1 MRTLALAG
9 FLLLCGVVPVMAQ
22 SPTRADT
29 IYADTTRSDA
39 TPRLQVAD
47 TSLFSRPLPLGEVVV
62 TATRS
67 AKRLEQVAVPT
78 SVVSAAEM
86 EAQGAV
92 RLSDVLAQQPG
103 LQLNYDHGAGVQVQG
118 FDADYTLILIDGQP
132 IIGRTA
138 GTLNLDR
145 ITVSGVE
152 RVEVVRGPS
161 SSLYGSEALAGVV
174 NVITQDVRAP
184 LRTDVQAR
192 YGTHGT
198 TNFSARVAGTQEPV
212 RVSAFVSRYGSGGYD
227 LSPTT
232 ATPTVPSFSDYIGRS
247 TVAYELGAS
256 TELEVR
262 ARASHEAQRSTVEV
276 TGEDQ
281 LFNNEAT
288 RTDWSLAPR
297 ITHRLRPGVQVEAR
311 LFGSGYRTQTDLT
324 GASDGALFSRDDY
337 DQRQHRAEA
346 QVQAALTDAHLLT
359 AGAGYITE
367 SVEADRV
374 QGDRTGGFVFIQD
387 EWAATS
393 WLDLIP
399 SARLDAHSDYAT
411 RISPKLA
418 ALGRPV
424 DGMRL
429 RASVG
434 SGYKAPAFRQ
444 LYLDFTNPR
453 AGYSVFGA
461 EDVQGNLA
469 ALDEQGQVDAYL
481 IAPSTLGEPIE
492 AERSV
497 AVNVGVGFDLIPDVS
512 MRVNG
517 FHNEVRDLIDT
528 QPVARKTN
536 GQQVFSYFNRGRVFT
551 RGVEAELTWQ
561 AIDPLQLALSYTYL
575 QAKDRDVLDD
585 LNAGRIYRR
594 TDAGRDVQVTSGAYG
609 GLPGRSRHRATA
621 RLNYRYAPLGI
632 TVDARARYRGRYGFI
647 DQNGNGIIDIDSE
660 YAPGYAVVDLTLTK
674 TLFDN
679 HALQV
684 GADNLTN
691 HVAPQYVPFL
701 SGRTWFVGLRAQF

>member
-1 MRTLALAG
+1 MRTLVLAG
-9 FLLLCGVVPVMAQ
+9 LLLLCGVAPAMGQ

-78 SVVSAAEM
+78 SVVTAAEM
-86 EAQGAV
+86 EAQAAV

-145 ITVSGVE
+145 ITVSGVK

-174 NVITQDVRAP
+174 NVITQDVRTP

-198 TNFSARVAGTQEPV
+198 TNLSARVAGTQGPV
-212 RVSAFVSRYGSGGYD
+212 RASAFMSRYGSGGYD

-232 ATPTVPSFSDYIGRS
+232 TTPTVPSFSDYIGRS
-247 TVAYELGAS
+247 TVTYALGAD
-256 TELEVR
+256 TDLEVR
-262 ARASHEAQRSTVEV
+262 SRASHEAQTSTVEV

-281 LFNNEAT
+281 LFDNEAT
-288 RTDWSLAPR
+288 RTDWSLVPR
-297 ITHRLRPGVQVEAR
+297 ITHRLRPGIQLEAR
-311 LFGSGYRTQTDLT
+311 LFSSGYRTQTDLT
-324 GASDGALFSRDDY
+324 GTSDGALFSSEDY
-337 DQRQHRAEA
+337 NQRQNKAEA

-367 SVEADRV
+367 SVDADRV
-374 QGDRTGGFVFIQD
+374 EGDRTGGFVFVQD

-393 WLDLIP
+393 WLDLVP

-418 ALGRPV
+418 ALARPV
-424 DGMRL
+424 DDVRL

-453 AGYSVFGA
+453 VGYSVFGA
-461 EDVQGNLA
+461 EGVQDDLA
-469 ALDEQGQVDAYL
+469 ALDEQGQIDAYL
-481 IAPSTLGEPIE
+481 IAPATLGDPIE

-497 AVNVGVGFDLIPDVS
+497 AVNVGVGLDLISDVS

-561 AIDPLQLALSYTYL
+561 AVDPLQLSVSYTYL

-585 LNAGRIYRR
+585 LRSGRVYRR
-594 TDAGRDVQVTSGAYG
+594 TDSGRDVQVTPSTYG
-609 GLPGRSRHRATA
+609 GLPGRSRQRATA
-621 RLNYRYAPLGI
+621 RLNYRYAPLGL
-632 TVDARARYRGRYGFI
+632 TVDARARYRGRYGFS
-647 DQNGNGIIDIDSE
+647 DQNANGIIDIDSE

-674 TLFDN
+674 TLFDD

-684 GADNLTN
+684 GAENLTD
-691 HVAPQYVPFL
+691 HTAPQYVPFL
-701 SGRTWFVGLRAQF
+701 PGRTWFVGLRAQF

>member
-1 MRTLALAG
+1 
-9 FLLLCGVVPVMAQ
+9 
-22 SPTRADT
+22 
-29 IYADTTRSDA
+29 
-39 TPRLQVAD
+39 
-47 TSLFSRPLPLGEVVV
+47 
-62 TATRS
+62 
-67 AKRLEQVAVPT
+67 
-78 SVVSAAEM
+78 M

-145 ITVSGVE
+145 ITVSGVK

-174 NVITQDVRAP
+174 NVITQDVQAP
-184 LRTDVQAR
+184 FRTNVQAR

-198 TNFSARVAGTQEPV
+198 TNFSARVAGTQGPV
-212 RVSAFVSRYGSGGYD
+212 RASAFVSRYGSGGYD

-232 ATPTVPSFSDYIGRS
+232 TTPTVPSFSDYIGRS
-247 TVAYELGAS
+247 TVTYELG
-256 TELEVR
+256 TDTDLEVR
-262 ARASHEAQRSTVEV
+262 GRASHEAQTSTVEV
-276 TGEDQ
+276 TGEEQ
-281 LFNNEAT
+281 LFDNKAT
-288 RTDWSLAPR
+288 RTDWSLVPR

-311 LFGSGYRTQTDLT
+311 LFSSGYRTQTDLT
-324 GASDGALFSRDDY
+324 GTTDGALFNSEDY
-337 DQRQHRAEA
+337 NQRQNKAEA

-367 SVEADRV
+367 SVDADRV
-374 QGDRTGGFVFIQD
+374 EGDRTGGFVFVQD
-387 EWAATS
+387 EWTATS
-393 WLDLIP
+393 WLDLVP

-418 ALGRPV
+418 ALVRPV
-424 DGMRL
+424 GDLRL

-444 LYLDFTNPR
+444 LYLNFTNPR
-453 AGYSVFGA
+453 VGYSVFGT
-461 EDVQGNLA
+461 EDVQSNLA
-469 ALDEQGQVDAYL
+469 QLDQQGQIDAYL
-481 IAPSTLGEPIE
+481 IAPATLGDPIE

-497 AVNVGVGFDLIPDVS
+497 AVNVGVGLDLIPDVS

-551 RGVEAELTWQ
+551 RGAEAELTWQ
-561 AIDPLQLALSYTYL
+561 VANPLQLAISYTYL

-585 LNAGRIYRR
+585 LNAGRVYRR
-594 TDAGRDVQVTSGAYG
+594 TDSGRDVQVAPSAYG
-609 GLPGRSRHRATA
+609 GLPGRSRHRATV
-621 RLNYRYAPLGI
+621 RLNYRYAPLGL
-632 TVDARARYRGRYGFI
+632 TVDARARYRGQYGFS
-647 DQNGNGIIDIDSE
+647 DRNSNGIIDIDSE
-660 YAPGYAVVDLTLTK
+660 YAPSYTVVDLTLTK

-679 HALQV
+679 HALQI
-684 GADNLTN
+684 GAENLTD
-691 HVAPQYVPFL
+691 HTAPQYVPFL

>member
-1 MRTLALAG
+1 MRTLVLAG
-9 FLLLCGVVPVMAQ
+9 FFILCSAVPAMGQ

-29 IYADTTRSDA
+29 IYADTTRSDD

-47 TSLFSRPLPLGEVVV
+47 TSLFSRPLALGEVVV

-67 AKRLEQVAVPT
+67 AKQLEQVAVPT
-78 SVVSAAEM
+78 SVVTAAEM

-92 RLSDVLAQQPG
+92 LLSDVLAQQPG

-138 GTLNLDR
+138 GTLDLDR
-145 ITVSGVE
+145 ITVAGVK

-174 NVITQDVRAP
+174 NIITQDVQTP
-184 LRTDVQAR
+184 FRTTVQAR

-198 TNFSARVAGTQEPV
+198 TNFSTRVAGTQGPV
-212 RVSAFVSRYGSGGYD
+212 RASAFVSRYGSGGYD
-227 LSPTT
+227 LSPATT
-232 ATPTVPSFSDYIGRS
+232 TPTVPAFSDYIGRT
-247 TVAYELGAS
+247 TVTYELG
-256 TELEVR
+256 TNTDLEVR
-262 ARASHEAQRSTVEV
+262 GRASHEAQSSTVEV
-276 TGEDQ
+276 TGERQ
-281 LFNNEAT
+281 LYNNEAT
-288 RTDWSLAPR
+288 RTDWSVVPR

-311 LFGSGYRTQTDLT
+311 WFSAGYRTQTDLT
-324 GASDGALFSRDDY
+324 DTSDGALFSRDDY
-337 DQRQHRAEA
+337 DQRQNKAEA

-374 QGDRTGGFVFIQD
+374 EGDRTGGFVFVQD

-418 ALGRPV
+418 ALVRPV
-424 DGMRL
+424 DDVRL

-444 LYLDFTNPR
+444 LYLSFTNPR
-453 AGYSVFGA
+453 VGYAVFGA
-461 EDVQGNLA
+461 EEVQADLA
-469 ALDEQGQVDAYL
+469 ELDQQGQVDGYL

-497 AVNVGVGFDLIPDVS
+497 AVNVGVGLDLIPDVS

-561 AIDPLQLALSYTYL
+561 AVDPLQLAVSYTYL

-585 LNAGRIYRR
+585 LNASRVYRR
-594 TDAGRDVQVTSGAYG
+594 TDSGRDVQVTPSAYG

-621 RLNYRYAPLGI
+621 RLNYRYAPLGL
-632 TVDARARYRGRYGFI
+632 TVDARARYRGRYGFS

-660 YAPGYAVVDLTLTK
+660 YAPGYTVVDLTLTK
-674 TLFDN
+674 TLFDD

-684 GADNLTN
+684 GAENLTN
-691 HVAPQYVPFL
+691 HTAPQYVPFL
-701 SGRTWFVGLRAQF
+701 SGRTWFAGLRAQF

>member
-1 MRTLALAG
+1 MRALVLG
-9 FLLLCGVVPVMAQ
+9 GLLILCGILPAMGQ
-22 SPTRADT
+22 SPARTDT

-39 TPRLQVAD
+39 MPRVQVAD

-145 ITVSGVE
+145 ITVSGVK

-184 LRTDVQAR
+184 FRTNVQAR

-198 TNFSARVAGTQEPV
+198 TDLSARVAGTQGPV
-212 RVSAFVSRYGSGGYD
+212 RASAFVSRYGSGGYD
-227 LSPTT
+227 LSPAT

-247 TVAYELGAS
+247 MVAYELGAD
-256 TELEVR
+256 TDLEVR
-262 ARASHEAQRSTVEV
+262 ARASHEAQNSTVEV
-276 TGEDQ
+276 TGENQ

-288 RTDWSLAPR
+288 RTDWSVVPS
-297 ITHRLRPGVQVEAR
+297 ITHHLRPGVQIEAR
-311 LFGSGYRTQTDLT
+311 LFSSGYRTQTDLT
-324 GASDGALFSRDDY
+324 GTSDGTLFSRDDY
-337 DQRQHRAEA
+337 DQRQNKVEA
-346 QVQAALTDAHLLT
+346 QVQAALADAHLLT

-367 SVEADRV
+367 SVDADRV
-374 QGDRTGGFVFIQD
+374 DGDRTGGFVFVQD

-393 WLDLIP
+393 WLDLVP

-411 RISPKLA
+411 RLSPKLA
-418 ALGRPV
+418 MLVRPMEDV
-424 DGMRL
+424 RF

-453 AGYSVFGA
+453 VGYSVFGA
-461 EDVQGNLA
+461 EGVQYNLA
-469 ALDEQGQVDAYL
+469 TLDEQGQIDAYL

-497 AVNVGVGFDLIPDVS
+497 AVNVGVGLDLIPDVS

-561 AIDPLQLALSYTYL
+561 AADPVQLAVSYTYL

-585 LNAGRIYRR
+585 LNAGRVYRR
-594 TDAGRDVQVTSGAYG
+594 TDSGRDVQVAPSAYG

-621 RLNYRYAPLGI
+621 RLNYRHAPLSL
-632 TVDARARYRGRYGFI
+632 TVDARARYRGRYGFS
-647 DQNGNGIIDIDSE
+647 DQNSNGLIDIDSE
-660 YAPGYAVVDLTLTK
+660 YAPGYTVVDLTLTK

-679 HALQV
+679 YALQI
-684 GADNLTN
+684 GTENLTN
-691 HVAPQYVPFL
+691 HTAPQYVPFL
-701 SGRTWFVGLRAQF
+701 SGRTWFAGLRAQF